1 MQRVGRHLI
10 VELWGC
16 DIAAMGSQGTVEEA
30 IAKTITACGA
40 TLLDLRVYPS
50 ASAGVHGVAIL
61 AESHVMVQT
70 WPQHGY
76 IAVDIFTCGQHT
88 DPNLAVPVLQR
99 FFAPEQIQV
108 LELNRGVMEND
119 DTQMMDTV
127 DCYNSAGHDRK
138 V

>member
-16 DIAAMGSQGTVEEA
+16 DITAMCSQDTVEEA
-30 IAKTITACGA
+30 ITRTITACGA

-50 ASAGVHGVAIL
+50 ASAGMNGVAIL

-70 WPQHGY
+70 WPLHGY

-88 DPNLAVPVLQR
+88 DPNMAIPVLQR

-108 LELNRGVMEND
+108 LELNRGVIEDND
-119 DTQMMDTV
+119 SPVINAAICLT
-127 DCYNSAGHDRK
+127 
-138 V
+138 